1 MTQSKR
7 KARCFLYKHPVFTKA
22 KTRNGVY
29 YENSVYYLWFQFLLR
44 NEGYKRY
51 CETKKVTKQIANL
64 YKYFG
69 NMHAT
74 EFGKW

>member
-7 KARCFLYKHPVFTKA
+7 KARCFLYKHPIFTKV

-44 NEGYKRY
+44 NE
-51 CETKKVTKQIANL
+51 
-64 YKYFG
+64 
-69 NMHAT
+69 
-74 EFGKW
+74 